1 MQSKLDSLIEASLNT
16 FIGFV
21 IAFISQLIIFPIVGI
36 DVTLGQNFI
45 LTVLFTLVSIIRNY
59 VIRRYFNKKN
69 LNHNLEKIQRGNSL

>member
-1 MQSKLDSLIEASLNT
+1 MQSKLDSLSEAIFNT

-45 LTVLFTLVSIIRNY
+45 LTILFTLVSIIRNY

-69 LNHNLEKIQRGNSL
+69 LNHNLEKIQRE